1 MRCWVWLDLEMRAMI
16 AGIGSLAFVN
26 MDEEIDRISEA
37 WPETLVGQQFPR
49 RYPPGRPALFLNA
62 AWY

>member
-1 MRCWVWLDLEMRAMI
+1 MI

-26 MDEEIDRISEA
+26 VDEEIDRISEA

>member
-26 MDEEIDRISEA
+26 VDEEIDRISEA
-37 WPETLVGQQFPR
+37 WPETLVWPQFPR
-49 RYPPGRPALFLNA
+49 RYSPGRLALFLNA